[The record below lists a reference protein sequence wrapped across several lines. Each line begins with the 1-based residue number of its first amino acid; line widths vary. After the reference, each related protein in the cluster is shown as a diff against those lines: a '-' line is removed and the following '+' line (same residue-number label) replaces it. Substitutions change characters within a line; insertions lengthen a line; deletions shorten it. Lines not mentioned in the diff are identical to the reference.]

1 MTCNKLLDWQKTAR
15 PEPTQQDKEI
25 SIGIHLEEVSE
36 YLDNL
41 YADNPEDSELIN
53 HVAKEVAR
61 LSSYIKKGKVV
72 PRIKVRTEHAD
83 ALGDQIV
90 TAIGDMYN
98 QGMDVIGV
106 LEEINASLW
115 SKFVNGQPVFDKNGK
130 VTKGKNYFKPN
141 LSKFV

>member
-1 MTCNKLLDWQKTAR
+1 MIFNKLLDWQKTAR

-25 SIGIHLEEVSE
+25 SVGFHLEEVAE

-41 YADNPEDSELIN
+41 YAADPEDTEMFN
-53 HVAKEVAR
+53 HVAKEVSR
-61 LSSYIKKGKVV
+61 LASYIKKGKIV

-98 QGMDVIGV
+98 QGMDVLGV

-115 SKFVNGQPVFDKNGK
+115 SKFENGKPVFDENGK
-130 VTKGKNYFKPN
+130 VTKGKNYFKPD
-141 LSKFV
+141 LSKSV